1 MKEVIIF
8 YKKNKAISNLGIIML
23 IISFSYAITYN
34 MPDILGIEA
43 YYSLLNNICI
53 SYVAA
58 LIFYVFQVY
67 IPEKRNNNK
76 FMEIM
81 KNKFFDFIKLNEII
95 LLLCDKHIIIN
106 EKGAIISWNGDG
118 EKIYLKVKTSTDPN
132 SSELIY
138 YTKQQLLD
146 MKKEYSRK
154 LNEIKESTLI
164 NYCDSEIL
172 EKLSEIEKQ
181 DFYTTFA
188 NIIRFAN
195 SDIGFRDAR
204 DSINYFKKLN
214 EELKQLCSVSTIRYL
229 EEVSKEDIQ
238 QTDAIY
244 NCLRSNTL
252 KIKVYNREVLKANI
266 KEQAKDQGFELS
278 DQTIEMMCDTV
289 MNQH

>member
-1 MKEVIIF
+1 MKEAIKF

-34 MPDILGIEA
+34 MPDVLGIEA

-81 KNKFFDFIKLNEII
+81 INKFADFIKLNEII

-106 EKGAIISWNGDG
+106 EKGATISWNGDG
-118 EKIYLKVKTSTDPN
+118 EKIYLKVKTPIDPKN
-132 SSELIY
+132 CELKY

-154 LNEIKESTLI
+154 LSEIKESALI

-195 SDIGFRDAR
+195 SDMGFRDAR
-204 DSINYFKKLN
+204 DSINNFKKLN
-214 EELKQLCSVSTIRYL
+214 KELKQLCSVSTIYYL
-229 EEVSKEDIQ
+229 EDASKEDIR
-238 QTDAIY
+238 QTDALY

-252 KIKVYNREVLKANI
+252 RINVFNREIIKDSI
-266 KEQAKDQGFELS
+266 KEQAKSQGVELP
-278 DQTIEMMCDTV
+278 DQTIEMMCDMV
-289 MNQH
+289 LNRH

>member
-1 MKEVIIF
+1 MKEIIIF

-81 KNKFFDFIKLNEII
+81 TNKFFDFIKLNEII

-106 EKGAIISWNGDG
+106 EKGVIISWNGDG
-118 EKIYLKVKTSTDPN
+118 EKIYLKVKTSTDPK

-195 SDIGFRDAR
+195 SDIGFIDAR

>member
-1 MKEVIIF
+1 MKEIIIF

-81 KNKFFDFIKLNEII
+81 TNKFFDFIKLNEII

-118 EKIYLKVKTSTDPN
+118 EKIYLKVKTSTDPK

>member
-1 MKEVIIF
+1 MKEIIIF

-81 KNKFFDFIKLNEII
+81 TNKFFDFIKLNEII

-118 EKIYLKVKTSTDPN
+118 EKIYLKVKTSTDPK

-181 DFYTTFA
+181 DFYTIFA

-252 KIKVYNREVLKANI
+252 KINVYNREVLKANI

>member
-76 FMEIM
+76 FMEVM
-81 KNKFFDFIKLNEII
+81 TNKFFDFIKLNEII

-106 EKGAIISWNGDG
+106 EKGVIISWNGDG
-118 EKIYLKVKTSTDPN
+118 EKIYLKVKTSTDPK

-181 DFYTTFA
+181 DFYTIFA

-229 EEVSKEDIQ
+229 DEVSKEDIQ

>member
-1 MKEVIIF
+1 MKEIIIF

-81 KNKFFDFIKLNEII
+81 TNKFFDFIKLNEII

-118 EKIYLKVKTSTDPN
+118 EKIYLKVKTSTDPK

-252 KIKVYNREVLKANI
+252 KINVYNREVLKANI

>member
-1 MKEVIIF
+1 VKEIIIF

-81 KNKFFDFIKLNEII
+81 TNKFFDFIKLNEII

-118 EKIYLKVKTSTDPN
+118 EKIYLKVKTSTDPK

-252 KIKVYNREVLKANI
+252 KINVYNREVLKANI

>member
-1 MKEVIIF
+1 MKEIIIF

-67 IPEKRNNNK
+67 IPEKQNNNK

-81 KNKFFDFIKLNEII
+81 TNKFFDFIKLNEII

-118 EKIYLKVKTSTDPN
+118 EKIYLKVKTSTDPK

-195 SDIGFRDAR
+195 SDIGF
-204 DSINYFKKLN
+204 FH
-214 EELKQLCSVSTIRYL
+214 V
-229 EEVSKEDIQ
+229 
-238 QTDAIY
+238 
-244 NCLRSNTL
+244 
-252 KIKVYNREVLKANI
+252 
-266 KEQAKDQGFELS
+266 
-278 DQTIEMMCDTV
+278 
-289 MNQH
+289 

>member
-1 MKEVIIF
+1 MKEIIIF

-67 IPEKRNNNK
+67 IPEKQNNNK

-81 KNKFFDFIKLNEII
+81 TNKFFDFIKLNEII

-118 EKIYLKVKTSTDPN
+118 EKIYLKVKTSTDPK

-252 KIKVYNREVLKANI
+252 KINVYNREVLKANI